1 MLEGKGLD
9 DHVFLIV
16 GLRSVVAEQRAEG
29 DDGLARQFEV
39 AGQTGGHD
47 LADGAGVVVGH
58 PFPEFQLGFGDER
71 LQVDDAQD
79 GLYLMPRVLAVQA
92 ADDASI
98 VFVATKLHLDPQPRL
113 QLRDQLFGDRKGVGL
128 AQGQGEDDVGVNVTV
143 LDGWGGLPQK

>member
-1 MLEGKGLD
+1 
-9 DHVFLIV
+9 
-16 GLRSVVAEQRAEG
+16 
-29 DDGLARQFEV
+29 
-39 AGQTGGHD
+39 
-47 LADGAGVVVGH
+47 
-58 PFPEFQLGFGDER
+58 
-71 LQVDDAQD
+71 
-79 GLYLMPRVLAVQA
+79 VLAVQA